1 MTFNRSPSPCFQEIY
16 EEQVRFH
23 QGILEAISFLN
34 MVKTPPTLGQWVG
47 RCSGRDVEKS
57 GALGLV
63 RSKEHDL
70 FLFCCLPNK
79 KRTDDKDICTAP
91 EMIPTPK

>member
-1 MTFNRSPSPCFQEIY
+1 MAFNRSPSPCFQEIY

-34 MVKTPPTLGQWVG
+34 MVKTPPTLGQWVE

-57 GALGLV
+57 GAIGLV

-70 FLFCCLPNK
+70 FFLLLAEQEAD
-79 KRTDDKDICTAP
+79 R
-91 EMIPTPK
+91 